1 MEIKAKIAIVTT
13 PTAKGVNDSSINAL
27 SNPPI
32 AAPIDIRIA
41 DVNAPAVPAISPIG
55 NSAAE
60 FRFGIINMNVDR
72 TIAKSGIKTQNPGFP
87 SSTIVTTR
95 KSHENKTSDDEE
107 KRSSYLIPSTTTN
120 LPLSKAVIPNMIA
133 TTPKIIGN

>member
-1 MEIKAKIAIVTT
+1 METEARTAIATT
-13 PTAKGVNDSSINAL
+13 PTAKGVKDSSINML
-27 SNPPI
+27 KTPPI

-72 TIAKSGIKTQNPGFP
+72 TIASRGIKTQNPGFP
-87 SSTIVTTR
+87 PSTSVATSKIQE
-95 KSHENKTSDDEE
+95 KKTSDDEE
-107 KRSSYLIPSTTTN
+107 KKSSLLMPRTTTN
-120 LPLSKAVIPNMIA
+120 FQFSKAVTPNMIA
-133 TTPKIIGN
+133 TTPKI